1 MGRFV
6 VLSPLQLWIL
16 PQRWYTWCW
25 VRWIGTTWAD
35 NVPAK
40 STDLCTRGQTCACT
54 SKHILSNI
62 CIQFIICGSPRNI
75 PDPFIDPYPNI
86 YYIYIYIIYMLW
98 FWYLYDP
105 VCKFLCS
112 SWADAFLTLAGLRHC
127 RRHWWRLQKWQT
139 SGTHTYTHRY
149 IYIYIFLES
158 GRERERERDMPFFI
172 MSSLSFGR
180 IVQRRK

>member
-1 MGRFV
+1 MIYMMLGSVDWDHMGR
-6 VLSPLQLWIL
+6 
-16 PQRWYTWCW
+16 QRPCKKHGLVHTWTDMRVHLKAYT
-25 VRWIGTTWAD
+25 V
-35 NVPAK
+35 K
-40 STDLCTRGQTCACT
+40 
-54 SKHILSNI
+54 
-62 CIQFIICGSPRNI
+62 
-75 PDPFIDPYPNI
+75 
-86 YYIYIYIIYMLW
+86 YMHSIHNMRITAERSRPVYRPI

-139 SGTHTYTHRY
+139 SGTHTYTHTYTHRY
-149 IYIYIFLES
+149 IYIYLES